1 MNYLEELMN
10 RSVILWQSLFETNG
24 LWEKEL
30 SVEIDSILF
39 TGKTNEKFARQRT
52 QKGAAYEGAVHDNQ
66 PRRENG
72 ILGEKLLLNG
82 WEEERALSLMK
93 AKTQRVAEHLLR
105 NLQRAETVNVAGAF
119 SAVEHENVWDVNRM
133 KMADPASWS
142 GYFERDARRYD
153 GGYELM

>member
-30 SVEIDSILF
+30 SVEINPILF

-52 QKGAAYEGAVHDNQ
+52 QKGAAYEGAVRENQ
-66 PRRENG
+66 AQRENG

-119 SAVEHENVWDVNRM
+119 PVAEHENVWGANQT
-133 KMADPASWS
+133 KMAGPASWS
-142 GYFERDARRYD
+142 EYFERDARRYD